1 MPIRKVGGTMNNTT
15 TIASSSSSLYPCSP
29 NEVAISPGDCVGE
42 GVEEWLED
50 ETLAGFR
57 VWQLAGIVLSIILA
71 IIIALCCC
79 IRFRIPRTKQDIEA
93 DYIRK
98 RITKNF
104 RKELDKINNAEMDEM
119 DLRRGEQSLQIL
131 FLLQLIFA
139 QSNSNF
145 SFIIYFVCLVFHL
158 NFSFLLSRVY
168 FTYPSIGES
177 SKWFGGRDRG
187 TWKAASTAIQWQIER
202 WTESKNA
209 RYGTRR
215 DKSFLQNFGPASES
229 EKSTTS

>member
-1 MPIRKVGGTMNNTT
+1 MDVENKVKNMNNASTT
-15 TIASSSSSLYPCSP
+15 ASSSSSLYPCSP
-29 NEVAISPGDCVGE
+29 DEVAISPGDCVEE

-57 VWQLAGIVLSIILA
+57 VWQLAGIVLSVILA

-119 DLRRGEQSLQIL
+119 DLRRALERIRSDLDAESEELEKQRAQL
-131 FLLQLIFA
+131 FTD
-139 QSNSNF
+139 QSNDGVRARFHAMVHGMTTRF
-145 SFIIYFVCLVFHL
+145 SR
-158 NFSFLLSRVY
+158 NSERPTAPKNQKSR
-168 FTYPSIGES
+168 
-177 SKWFGGRDRG
+177 
-187 TWKAASTAIQWQIER
+187 
-202 WTESKNA
+202 N
-209 RYGTRR
+209 
-215 DKSFLQNFGPASES
+215 SEV
-229 EKSTTS
+229 